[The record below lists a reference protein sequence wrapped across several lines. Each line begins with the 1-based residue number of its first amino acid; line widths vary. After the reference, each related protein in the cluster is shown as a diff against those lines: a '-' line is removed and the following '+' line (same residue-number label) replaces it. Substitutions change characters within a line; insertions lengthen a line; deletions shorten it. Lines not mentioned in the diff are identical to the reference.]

1 MTGQLPTKP
10 KLVTL
15 WPFTENVCQPLLN
28 DQICCPVFEVPVEV
42 PGFANVSDPALPPA
56 ELLVLNGA
64 DPVAE
69 VAIRQLSE
77 SSKLKLKS
85 PRKKSTIIISG
96 VSKVSLSSSHACPAL
111 ALNLTPKSST
121 PGMSGCLRAC

>member
-1 MTGQLPTKP
+1 M
-10 KLVTL
+10 
-15 WPFTENVCQPLLN
+15 
-28 DQICCPVFEVPVEV
+28 
-42 PGFANVSDPALPPA
+42 ANVPDPALPPA

-96 VSKVSLSSSHACPAL
+96 VSKVSLSASHVR
-111 ALNLTPKSST
+111 LTPPQLST
-121 PGMSGCLRAC
+121 ELRKFHPECRVACTLAMGLQSCPTPCSLDGF

>member
-1 MTGQLPTKP
+1 MPLPLGVP
-10 KLVTL
+10 EE
-15 WPFTENVCQPLLN
+15 PFNLATELSATFLL
-28 DQICCPVFEVPVEV
+28 
-42 PGFANVSDPALPPA
+42 A
-56 ELLVLNGA
+56 ELLVLNGS

-96 VSKVSLSSSHACPAL
+96 ISKVGEG
-111 ALNLTPKSST
+111 ST
-121 PGMSGCLRAC
+121 PVPHLPRRSPLQSLMQFLPTREVVTLGPR

>member
-1 MTGQLPTKP
+1 MGVRLE
-10 KLVTL
+10 LVK
-15 WPFTENVCQPLLN
+15 FATELSATFLL
-28 DQICCPVFEVPVEV
+28 
-42 PGFANVSDPALPPA
+42 A
-56 ELLVLNGA
+56 ELLVLNGS

-96 VSKVSLSSSHACPAL
+96 ISKVGEGSRRRGASINIVPQFLIHPEGPLC
-111 ALNLTPKSST
+111 
-121 PGMSGCLRAC
+121 RV

>member
-1 MTGQLPTKP
+1 M
-10 KLVTL
+10 
-15 WPFTENVCQPLLN
+15 
-28 DQICCPVFEVPVEV
+28 
-42 PGFANVSDPALPPA
+42 SDPALPLA

-96 VSKVSLSSSHACPAL
+96 VSKVSLSSSHARPAL
-111 ALNLTPKSST
+111 ALNLTPESST
-121 PGMSGCLRAC
+121 PGMSGCLHAC

>member
-1 MTGQLPTKP
+1 MIIH
-10 KLVTL
+10 VI
-15 WPFTENVCQPLLN
+15 CLLN